1 MNTLEI
7 LTEFLAVLEAK
18 PYAAIVLIAL
28 AAIIK
33 QWPPKA

>member
-1 MNTLEI
+1 MEMLR
-7 LTEFLAVLEAK
+7 LVTEFLTILEDK

-28 AAIIK
+28 AAVIR